1 MSAVGDRQLAPRE
14 EQRNRLDRAFA
25 RTRPA
30 LICYLPLGDP
40 EASAAQPDL
49 YVECGVDVL
58 EIGIPAAQPFLD
70 GPTVAGSLW
79 RAAAAGL
86 TPSSAADRLAALR
99 TDLPDQAL
107 VWMSYPHGDGS
118 LLADLVARSGADAL
132 LLPRQ
137 ARRFRD
143 VAATLERQGLY
154 LIHFLPHDPRL
165 RDIAAARA
173 AHGYVMLQAAP
184 GATGSSRGA
193 LRDTWSAIDL
203 LRRAGVTAPIA
214 LGVGLSTAE
223 HVRAAVGMG
232 ADGVVVGSATVEAAM
247 RGEQALR
254 SFLRSL
260 REALDG

>member
-1 MSAVGDRQLAPRE
+1 VNAVGDRELAPHQ
-14 EQRNRLDRAFA
+14 EQRNRLDRVFA

-40 EASAAQPDL
+40 EASAAQPGV

-58 EIGIPAAQPFLD
+58 EIGVPAAQPFLD
-70 GPTVAGSLW
+70 GPTIAGSLC

-86 TPSSAADRLAALR
+86 TPASAAHHIASLR
-99 TDLPDQAL
+99 ADFAGQAL

-118 LLADLVARSGADAL
+118 FLAGLVSRSGADAL

-137 ARRFRD
+137 ARRFGD
-143 VAATLERQGLY
+143 VTAALERHGLY

-173 AHGYVMLQAAP
+173 ARGYVMLQATP
-184 GATGSSRGA
+184 GVTGSSRGA
-193 LRDTWSAIDL
+193 LRDTASAIDL
-203 LRRAGVTAPIA
+203 LRRAGVTVPIA
-214 LGVGLSTAE
+214 LGVGLSTPE
-223 HVRAAVGMG
+223 HVRAALSMG

-247 RGEQALR
+247 RGEHELR
-254 SFLRSL
+254 SLLRSL